1 MKETTTLEMSESNNL
16 FGALFLFIALFTV
29 VMLVSFVLRIFSLG
43 FYKVNFNKKFLRKY
57 IEISNVLTSRK
68 S

>member
-16 FGALFLFIALFTV
+16 FGSVLLFLVLFTIII
-29 VMLVSFVLRIFSLG
+29 LFSFILRLFTLG

-57 IEISNVLTSRK
+57 IQFSSVITARRN
-68 S
+68 

>member
-16 FGALFLFIALFTV
+16 FGSVLLFLVLFTIII
-29 VMLVSFVLRIFSLG
+29 LFSFILRLFTLG

-57 IEISNVLTSRK
+57 IQFTSVITSRRN
-68 S
+68 